1 MHSKFTD
8 LIAAHWLS
16 IYLVE
21 HSTGL
26 IEVNCDIYK
35 FLVKYVA
42 NLIDF
47 ELFYR
52 VPTDKQERRR
62 YLL

>member
-8 LIAAHWLS
+8 LIATLWLS
-16 IYLVE
+16 IYPVE
-21 HSTGL
+21 HSTGG
-26 IEVNCDIYK
+26 IKVNCDIYK
-35 FLVKYVA
+35 VLVKYAA